1 MSFLKG
7 VICFLL
13 LILNTLFW
21 CVFLL
26 SLAVIKLIIPFESS
40 KRIFTHLIIL
50 IGECWIFCNSL
61 WIKAFHNPKWK
72 VEGFEKLDKK
82 NWYLSV
88 ANHQSWADIFILQSI
103 TNRKIPMLKFF
114 MKDVLIWVPVIGLAW
129 WALDMPFLKRYS
141 EEKIKRNP
149 ELRGKDISS
158 MKKSFN
164 RFSRYPVSIFIFAE
178 GTRFTK
184 EKQDLQN
191 SPFSS
196 LLLPKPGGIGLTLS
210 TMPYINKMIDFSIK
224 YESNKRSFWAF
235 LCGEMNEATIKVNLI
250 DIPQT
255 LLGGEYSEDEIYRD
269 DLKNWLYDIWQDKDR
284 FLNS

>member
-13 LILNTLFW
+13 LVLNTLFW
-21 CVFLL
+21 CIFLL

-158 MKKSFN
+158 MKKSFT

-184 EKQDLQN
+184 EKQDLLS
-191 SPFSS
+191 SPFCN

-224 YESNKRSFWAF
+224 YESNKRTFWAF
-235 LCGEMNEATIKVNLI
+235 LCGEMSEANVKVNLI
-250 DIPQT
+250 DIPQK

-269 DLKNWLYDIWQDKDR
+269 DLKNWLYDIWQEKDK
-284 FLNS
+284 FLSS

>member
-13 LILNTLFW
+13 LVFNTLFW
-21 CVFLL
+21 CIFLL
-26 SLAVIKLIIPFESS
+26 SFAVIKLIIPFESS

-50 IGECWIFCNSL
+50 IGECWIFCNGL
-61 WIKAFHNPKWK
+61 WIKTFHNPSWK
-72 VEGFEKLDKK
+72 VEGFEKLDK
-82 NWYLSV
+82 NSWYLSI

-149 ELRGKDISS
+149 ELRGKDVSS
-158 MKKSFN
+158 MKKSFT

-184 EKQDLQN
+184 EKKDLQT
-191 SPFSS
+191 SPFSN
-196 LLLPKPGGIGLTLS
+196 LLLPKPGGVGLTLS
-210 TMPYINKMIDFSIK
+210 TMPYIKELIDFSIK
-224 YESNKRSFWAF
+224 YESDEKTFWAF
-235 LCGEMNEATIKVNLI
+235 LCGKLNKASIKVDLI
-250 DIPQT
+250 KIPENFLTKDYAQDSVFR
-255 LLGGEYSEDEIYRD
+255 EEI
-269 DLKNWLYDIWQDKDR
+269 KVWLNDIWVEKDK
-284 FLNS
+284 FLN

>member
-7 VICFLL
+7 VFCFLL
-13 LILNTLFW
+13 LVLNTLFW
-21 CVFLL
+21 CIFLL

-158 MKKSFN
+158 MKKSFT

-184 EKQDLQN
+184 EKQDLLS
-191 SPFSS
+191 SPFCN

-224 YESNKRSFWAF
+224 YESNKRTFWAF
-235 LCGEMNEATIKVNLI
+235 LCGEMSEANVKVNLI
-250 DIPQT
+250 DIPQK

-269 DLKNWLYDIWQDKDR
+269 DLKNWLYDIWQEKDK
-284 FLNS
+284 FLSS

>member
-1 MSFLKG
+1 MSFLTG

-13 LILNTLFW
+13 LVFNTLFW
-21 CVFLL
+21 CIFLL
-26 SLAVIKLIIPFESS
+26 SLAVIKLIIPLESS

-50 IGECWIFCNSL
+50 IGECWIFCNGL

-82 NWYLSV
+82 NWYLSL

-103 TNRKIPMLKFF
+103 SNRKIPMLKFF

-158 MKKSFN
+158 MKKSFT

-178 GTRFTK
+178 GTRFSK
-184 EKQDLQN
+184 EKKDLQS
-191 SPFSS
+191 SPYSN

-224 YESNKRSFWAF
+224 YESDKKTFWAF
-235 LCGEMNEATIKVNLI
+235 LCGEMNEAIVKVNLI
-250 DIPQT
+250 DIPQK
-255 LLGGEYSEDEIYRD
+255 LLGGDYTEDEIYRD
-269 DLKNWLYDIWQDKDR
+269 DLKNWLYDIWQEKDK
-284 FLNS
+284 FLSS

>member
-13 LILNTLFW
+13 LVFNTLFW
-21 CVFLL
+21 CIFLL
-26 SLAVIKLIIPFESS
+26 SFAVIKLIIPFESS
-40 KRIFTHLIIL
+40 KRIFIHLIIL
-50 IGECWIFCNSL
+50 IGECWIFCNGL
-61 WIKAFHNPKWK
+61 WIKTFHNPSWK
-72 VEGFEKLDKK
+72 VEGFEKLDK
-82 NWYLSV
+82 NSWYLSI

-149 ELRGKDISS
+149 ELRGKDVSS
-158 MKKSFN
+158 MKKSFT

-184 EKQDLQN
+184 EKKDLQT
-191 SPFSS
+191 SPFSN
-196 LLLPKPGGIGLTLS
+196 LLLPKPGGVGLTLS
-210 TMPYINKMIDFSIK
+210 TMPYIKELIDFSIK
-224 YESNKRSFWAF
+224 YESDEKTFWAF
-235 LCGEMNEATIKVNLI
+235 LCGKLNKASIKVDLI
-250 DIPQT
+250 KIPENFLTKDYAQDSVFR
-255 LLGGEYSEDEIYRD
+255 EEI
-269 DLKNWLYDIWQDKDR
+269 KVWLNDIWVEKDK
-284 FLNS
+284 FLN

>member
-1 MSFLKG
+1 M
-7 VICFLL
+7 V
-13 LILNTLFW
+13 LNSLFW
-21 CVFLL
+21 CIFLL

-141 EEKIKRNP
+141 EEQIKRNP

-158 MKKSFN
+158 MKKSFT

-184 EKQDLQN
+184 EKKDLQS
-191 SPFSS
+191 SPFSN
-196 LLLPKPGGIGLTLS
+196 LLLPKPGGLGLTLS

-224 YESNKRSFWAF
+224 YESDKKTFWAF
-235 LCGEMNEATIKVNLI
+235 LCGEMNEAIVKVNLI
-250 DIPQT
+250 DIPQK
-255 LLGGEYSEDEIYRD
+255 LLAGNYSEDEIYRD
-269 DLKNWLYDIWQDKDR
+269 DLKNWLYDIWQEKDK
-284 FLNS
+284 FLSS

>member
-13 LILNTLFW
+13 LVLNTLFW
-21 CVFLL
+21 CIFLL
-26 SLAVIKLIIPFESS
+26 SLAVIKLIIPLESS

-50 IGECWIFCNSL
+50 IGECWIFCNGL

-149 ELRGKDISS
+149 ELRGKDVSS
-158 MKKSFN
+158 MKKSFT

-184 EKQDLQN
+184 EKKDLQT
-191 SPFSS
+191 SPFSN
-196 LLLPKPGGIGLTLS
+196 LLLPKPGGVGLTLS
-210 TMPYINKMIDFSIK
+210 TMPYIKELIDFSIK
-224 YESNKRSFWAF
+224 YESDEKTFWAF
-235 LCGEMNEATIKVNLI
+235 LCGKLNKASIKVDLI
-250 DIPQT
+250 KIPENFLTKDYAQDSVFR
-255 LLGGEYSEDEIYRD
+255 EEI
-269 DLKNWLYDIWQDKDR
+269 KVWLNDIWVEKDK
-284 FLNS
+284 FLN

>member
-13 LILNTLFW
+13 LVFNTLFW
-21 CVFLL
+21 CIFLL
-26 SLAVIKLIIPFESS
+26 SFAVIKLIIPFESS

-50 IGECWIFCNSL
+50 IGECWIFCNGL

-149 ELRGKDISS
+149 ELRGKDVSS
-158 MKKSFN
+158 MKKSFT

-184 EKQDLQN
+184 EKKDLQT
-191 SPFSS
+191 SPFSN
-196 LLLPKPGGIGLTLS
+196 LLLPKPGGVGLTLS
-210 TMPYINKMIDFSIK
+210 TMPYIKELIDFSIK
-224 YESNKRSFWAF
+224 YESDEKTFWAF
-235 LCGEMNEATIKVNLI
+235 LCGKLNKASIKVDLI
-250 DIPQT
+250 KIPENFLTKDYAQDSVFR
-255 LLGGEYSEDEIYRD
+255 EEI
-269 DLKNWLYDIWQDKDR
+269 KVWLNDIWVEKDK
-284 FLNS
+284 FLN